1 MCIRDSNKIDVVLK
15 AYIKRCTHM
24 CMGRGED
31 QLMYIDKREIE
42 KAEEWKNIFS
52 EPVHLLGR

>member
-1 MCIRDSNKIDVVLK
+1 MGSEMCIRDRLK

-24 CMGRGED
+24 RMGMGED

>member
-1 MCIRDSNKIDVVLK
+1 MVLK

>member
-1 MCIRDSNKIDVVLK
+1 MIGICFAWVWEKN
-15 AYIKRCTHM
+15 
-24 CMGRGED
+24 

>member
-1 MCIRDSNKIDVVLK
+1 MR
-15 AYIKRCTHM
+15 
-24 CMGRGED
+24 MGMGED
-31 QLMYIDKREIE
+31 QLE

>member
-1 MCIRDSNKIDVVLK
+1 MVLK
-15 AYIKRCTHM
+15 ANIKRCTNM
-24 CMGRGED
+24 RIGMGED